1 MFIREMVKNFYS
13 LRDSRSLFRP
23 YQRSPIICIR
33 NVYAKSAADGE
44 TEATG
49 MELPSVSA
57 GNTGTLDLTVN
68 YQKKNKLKFRKS
80 DYEK

>member
-1 MFIREMVKNFYS
+1 
-13 LRDSRSLFRP
+13 
-23 YQRSPIICIR
+23 
-33 NVYAKSAADGE
+33 
-44 TEATG
+44 